1 MDLPDQLAKAAQ
13 DGDAATVARL
23 LAGGAEAD
31 ARNTDRRTPLELAV
45 RAGRAETV
53 RLLLAAGADP
63 GGEAG
68 EYEDLTPMLM
78 AAMYPDAEVVGILL
92 DAGAP
97 VGPQGEYGL
106 APLPVA
112 ATSGDEGYPHL
123 VVQFLDRGHDI
134 DVVMRDRTAL
144 ELALVGGKWRMARWL
159 LRRGAKPTEY
169 ALSAAYRRGKQSPED
184 EAVYR
189 PLFSIM
195 HASLHPEW
203 PKA

>member
-1 MDLPDQLAKAAQ
+1 MDIPDQLAKAAQ

-45 RAGRAETV
+45 REGRAEAV

-68 EYEDLTPMLM
+68 EYEEVTPMLM

-97 VGPQGEYGL
+97 VGPQGKHGL

-134 DVVMRDRTAL
+134 DVVMRGRTAL
-144 ELALVGGKWRMARWL
+144 ELAVVGGKWRMARWL

-189 PLFSIM
+189 PLFNIM
-195 HASLHPEW
+195 HASLYPEW